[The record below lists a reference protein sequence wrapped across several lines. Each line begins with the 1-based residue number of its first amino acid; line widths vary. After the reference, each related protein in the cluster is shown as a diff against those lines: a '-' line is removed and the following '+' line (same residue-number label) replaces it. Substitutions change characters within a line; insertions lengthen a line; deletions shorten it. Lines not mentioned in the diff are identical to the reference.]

1 MFATVRPSSYLTRE
15 SSGWIADIP
24 RSGHI
29 EGGPVHVTPR
39 SISIF
44 VPPRTI
50 SPERRRERIGASD
63 LSNTCINRV
72 RLSRLTHRRLINYVS
87 REKDEYWIRILIR
100 SDPATRQ
107 LEERTRK
114 EKEKKVSSKQGHS
127 SLLLPFHR
135 REYYIID
142 RTHVLMLPCPPAWS
156 TRNLDTR
163 PDAARGTSLSLS
175 PQIYFSII
183 VGISKTLGE

>member
-1 MFATVRPSSYLTRE
+1 MNSRHSTERAHRRGPGTRYTTLYLHLRPTSNDFTGEKTGENRRIRFVKHVYQARAI
-15 SSGWIADIP
+15 IA
-24 RSGHI
+24 
-29 EGGPVHVTPR
+29 
-39 SISIF
+39 
-44 VPPRTI
+44 
-50 SPERRRERIGASD
+50 RIAS
-63 LSNTCINRV
+63 
-72 RLSRLTHRRLINYVS
+72 HRRLINYVS

-107 LEERTRK
+107 LEQRTRK
-114 EKEKKVSSKQGHS
+114 EKEKKVSSKQGQS